1 MTTNHIPKLTVG
13 LTHRI
18 MKYTL
23 TKAVVAISVM
33 MASVM
38 TSCDKKVSNTST
50 SGIGSIVCDASFEN
64 IMQQEIDVFEYIYP
78 NASIIPYYV
87 DEHSAIDSLLDLKT
101 KAIVITREL
110 TPKEV
115 DFLKSK
121 GKNVRQKKIAVDALA
136 LIVNPANDV
145 TVLSKKEI
153 AQILSG
159 ELTRWDEVDVQSQ
172 KLDNIEVVFDH
183 QGSSTVQYMRDSL
196 LDGRDF
202 GPNVFA
208 QKTPADVF
216 KAVAANKNAI
226 GVIGV
231 SWISSDLGARELTRE
246 ELAAA
251 SEANDTTVTAFDP
264 SVKVLKVRG
273 NNEVTAYKPY
283 QAQIFDG
290 SYPLFRSVYMI
301 NTAAGGSIVQGFF
314 SFVTSFRGQKLIQM
328 TGILPATV
336 SPRMVS
342 LE

>member
-1 MTTNHIPKLTVG
+1 MNHLRTI
-13 LTHRI
+13 
-18 MKYTL
+18 
-23 TKAVVAISVM
+23 AVTALAAV

-50 SGIGSIVCDASFEN
+50 SGIGSIVCDATFEN
-64 IMQQEIDVFEYIYP
+64 IMSQEIDVFEYIYP

-110 TPKEV
+110 TDKEK
-115 DFLKSK
+115 DYLKSK
-121 GKNVRQKKIAVDALA
+121 GKNVKQKKIAVDAIA

-153 AQILSG
+153 SQILSG
-159 ELTRWDEVDVQSQ
+159 ELTRWDQVDVQSRN
-172 KLDNIEVVFDH
+172 LGDIEVVFDH

-196 LDGRDF
+196 LNGQEF
-202 GPNVFA
+202 GAKVFA
-208 QKTPADVF
+208 QKNPSDVF

-226 GVIGV
+226 GIIGV
-231 SWISSDLGARELTRE
+231 SWISSDMTSREMTRE

-251 SEANDTTVTAFDP
+251 SEASDTTVTSFDP

-290 SYPLFRSVYMI
+290 TYPLFRSVYMI
-301 NTAAGGSIVQGFF
+301 NTAVGGSIVHGFF
-314 SFVTSFRGQKLIQM
+314 SFVTSFRGQKIIQM

-336 SPRMVS
+336 SPRMVA

>member
-1 MTTNHIPKLTVG
+1 MNRLRTIAVTALT
-13 LTHRI
+13 
-18 MKYTL
+18 
-23 TKAVVAISVM
+23 AV

-50 SGIGSIVCDASFEN
+50 SGIGSIVCDATFEN
-64 IMQQEIDVFEYIYP
+64 IMSQEIDVFEYIYP

-110 TPKEV
+110 TDKEK
-115 DFLKSK
+115 DYLKSK
-121 GKNVRQKKIAVDALA
+121 GKNVKQKKIAVDAIA

-145 TVLSKKEI
+145 TILSKKEI
-153 AQILSG
+153 SQILSG
-159 ELTRWDEVDVQSQ
+159 ELTRWDQVDVQSRN
-172 KLDNIEVVFDH
+172 LGDIEVVFDH

-196 LDGRDF
+196 LNGQEF
-202 GPNVFA
+202 GAKVFA
-208 QKTPADVF
+208 QKNPSDVF

-226 GVIGV
+226 GIIGV
-231 SWISSDLGARELTRE
+231 SWISSDMTSREMTRE

-251 SEANDTTVTAFDP
+251 SEASDTTVTSFDP

-290 SYPLFRSVYMI
+290 TYPLFRSVYMI
-301 NTAAGGSIVQGFF
+301 NTAVGGSIVHGFF
-314 SFVTSFRGQKLIQM
+314 SFVTSFRGQKIIQM

-336 SPRMVS
+336 SPRMVA

>member
-1 MTTNHIPKLTVG
+1 MNHLRIIAITV
-13 LTHRI
+13 TA
-18 MKYTL
+18 
-23 TKAVVAISVM
+23 AV

-64 IMQQEIDVFEYIYP
+64 IMSQEIDVFEYIYP
-78 NASIIPYYV
+78 KASIIPYYV
-87 DEHSAIDSLLDLKT
+87 DEHAAIDSLLDLKT

-110 TPKEV
+110 TDKEK
-115 DFLKSK
+115 DYLKSK
-121 GKNVRQKKIAVDALA
+121 GKNVKQKKIAVDAIA

-153 AQILSG
+153 SQILSG
-159 ELTRWDEVDVQSQ
+159 ELTRWDQVDVQSG
-172 KLDNIEVVFDH
+172 KLGDIEVVFDH

-196 LDGRDF
+196 LDGKEF
-202 GPNVFA
+202 GAKVYA
-208 QKTPADVF
+208 QKNPSDVF

-226 GVIGV
+226 GIIGV
-231 SWISSDLGARELTRE
+231 SWISSDMTSREMTRE

-251 SEANDTTVTAFDP
+251 SEASDTTVTSFDP

-290 SYPLFRSVYMI
+290 TYPLFRSVYMI
-301 NTAAGGSIVQGFF
+301 NTAVGGSIVHGFF
-314 SFVTSFRGQKLIQM
+314 SFVTSFRGQKIIQM